1 MRSENGADAQRAG
14 EDADAQER
22 AREIYREI
30 LRRTPEH
37 DFDPTIER
45 VARVV
50 DILGSPQQMFRA
62 IHLTGTNGKTSTAR
76 MVDALLRE
84 LGTRTGRFT
93 SPHLESVRERIAID
107 GEPLSPSEW
116 VRAWEDVEPYLA
128 MVDAE
133 LIASGKYGA
142 GGELSFFEV
151 LTAMALAAFADAPV
165 DVAVLEVG
173 MGGEWDSTNV
183 VAAEV
188 AVITP
193 ISLDHE
199 RWLGHTLGEIAAVKS
214 GIIKPGATAV
224 VAHQEP
230 EVLDVIA
237 RRCEAVGARLV
248 VEIETLDLD
257 IDGDGLI
264 AEVDPEA
271 LLASLPAG
279 TSAIALLSRAVAVG
293 GQLLSLRGIGGVYE
307 DVFLPLHG
315 AHQAH
320 NALVALAAVEA
331 FLGGVA
337 LPADVVETAFAGV
350 SSPARMEIVRTSP
363 TILVDAAHNVAGV
376 RAAIDTLTEAFAFE
390 RLVGVFGAMA
400 DKDVEGMLVELE
412 PVLAELVVSRSTS
425 LRSLDVDA
433 LAEVAREV
441 FGPDRVHVADRLDD
455 AVALAVE
462 LAESEA
468 YGVGAGAGVIALGS
482 VVLAAEV
489 RTLAG
494 RRPRA

>member
-1 MRSENGADAQRAG
+1 MSRDGVGAQRAA
-14 EDADAQER
+14 EDAESEQR

-50 DILGSPQQMFRA
+50 DVLGSPQQVYRA
-62 IHLTGTNGKTSTAR
+62 VHLTGTNGKTSTAR
-76 MVDALLRE
+76 MIDALLRE

-93 SPHLESVRERIAID
+93 SPHLTTVRERIAID
-107 GEPLSPSEW
+107 GEPLTAAEF
-116 VRAWEDVEPYLA
+116 VRAWEDVEPYIG

-183 VAAEV
+183 VDAEV
-188 AVITP
+188 AVLTP
-193 ISLDHE
+193 ISHDHE
-199 RWLGHTLGEIAAVKS
+199 RWLGHTLPEIAAVKS

-230 EVLDVIA
+230 EVLDVVA
-237 RRCEAVGARLV
+237 ARCEAVGARLV
-248 VEIETLDLD
+248 VEIEPPDVD
-257 IDGDGLI
+257 DDDA

-279 TSAIALLSRAVAVG
+279 TTPIAVLSRAVAVG
-293 GQLLSLRGIGGVYE
+293 GQLVSLRGIGAVYE

-315 AHQAH
+315 RHQAH

-337 LPADVVETAFAGV
+337 LPADVVEAAFASV
-350 SSPARMEIVRTSP
+350 SSPGRMELVRTSP
-363 TILVDAAHNVAGV
+363 TILVDAAHNVAGI
-376 RAAIDTLTEAFAFE
+376 RAAINTLEEAFEFE

-412 PVLAELVVSRSTS
+412 PVLAEIVVTHSTS
-425 LRSLDVDA
+425 LRSMDLEE
-433 LAEVAREV
+433 LADLAREV
-441 FGPDRVHVADRLDD
+441 FGEDRVHLVDRLDE

-468 YGVGAGAGVIALGS
+468 YGVGTGSGVIALGS

-494 RRPRA
+494 KR

>member
-1 MRSENGADAQRAG
+1 MSRDGADARRASEAG
-14 EDADAQER
+14 ESEQR

-50 DILGSPQQMFRA
+50 DVLGSPQQMFRA

-76 MVDALLRE
+76 MIDALLRE

-93 SPHLESVRERIAID
+93 SPHLSTVRERIAID
-107 GEPLSPSEW
+107 GEPLTAQEW
-116 VRAWEDVEPYLA
+116 VRAWDDVAPYIE
-128 MVDAE
+128 MIDAE
-133 LIASGKYGA
+133 LVASGKYGA

-183 VAAEV
+183 VDAEV
-188 AVITP
+188 AVLTP
-193 ISLDHE
+193 ISHDHE
-199 RWLGHTLGEIAAVKS
+199 RWLGHTLPEIAAVKS

-224 VAHQEP
+224 VGNQES
-230 EVLDVIA
+230 EVLEVIA
-237 RRCEAVGARLV
+237 ARCVAVGARLV
-248 VEIETLDLD
+248 VEIETFDADADEGVAELDAEAVLAALP
-257 IDGDGLI
+257 DGTT
-264 AEVDPEA
+264 P
-271 LLASLPAG
+271 
-279 TSAIALLSRAVAVG
+279 IALLSRAVAVG
-293 GQLLSLRGIGGVYE
+293 GQLVSMRGIGAVYE

-315 AHQAH
+315 RHQAH

-337 LPADVVETAFAGV
+337 LPADVVEAAFASV
-350 SSPARMEIVRTSP
+350 SSPGRMEIVRSSP
-363 TILVDAAHNVAGV
+363 TILVDAAHNVAGI
-376 RAAIDTLTEAFAFE
+376 RAAIDTLEEAFAFE

-425 LRSLDVDA
+425 MRSMEVDD
-433 LAEVAREV
+433 LAELAREV
-441 FGPDRVHVADRLDD
+441 FGEDRVHVAERLDE
-455 AVALAVE
+455 ALTLAVE

-468 YGVGAGAGVIALGS
+468 YGVGAGAGVVALGS

-489 RTLAG
+489 RTLVG
-494 RRPRA
+494 RG